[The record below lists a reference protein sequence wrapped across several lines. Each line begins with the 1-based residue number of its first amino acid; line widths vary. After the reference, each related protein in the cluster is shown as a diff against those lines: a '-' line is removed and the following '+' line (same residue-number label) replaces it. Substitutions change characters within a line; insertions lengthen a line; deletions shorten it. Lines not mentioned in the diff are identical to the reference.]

1 MNSAGAFLRELLRIP
16 SVSGQEAEAMAF
28 LRQAFA
34 RFDAEIENV
43 PLSDALRSD
52 PDYSSPIPD
61 LRYEGRCNLRIR
73 RRGRHPERALL
84 FNAHVD
90 VVPPSEGMDDAFEGR
105 EENGILYGR
114 GACDNKGSIAALYR
128 LLELLQERRAEPEG
142 DLVLHLVV
150 EEENGGNGTLAM
162 VRRGETARGCIVLE
176 PTEGRVLTSIRGA
189 VWFRIAFAGVAGH
202 SGQAGRTR
210 SALLMAHTAITKLT
224 DYQRRLREASRGIPL
239 FDTYENPMPI
249 TFGRLTAGNWPA
261 SAPNRALLEGVL
273 GFLPNRRKEE
283 ICREVERVLREEAG
297 LGPESFRIEFTY
309 RHDCSV
315 TPPDGWLPATLLR
328 AAESAGLPACID
340 AMPASCDAWLYNN
353 LLGIPTVVF
362 GPGSLGVAHSR
373 EERIERRAVEQTA
386 EALFLLATEKGASR

>member
-1 MNSAGAFLRELLRIP
+1 MNSATAFLRELLRIP
-16 SVSGQEAEAMAF
+16 SVSGQEADAMAF

-34 RFDAEIENV
+34 RFDVEVEPVA
-43 PLSDALRSD
+43 LFDALRAD
-52 PDYSSPIPD
+52 PDYSAPIPG
-61 LRYEGRCNLRIR
+61 LRYDGRCNLRIR
-73 RRGRHPERALL
+73 RRGRHPDRTLL

-90 VVPPSEGMDDAFEGR
+90 VVPPSEGMDEPYSGR
-105 EENGILYGR
+105 EENGILHGR

-128 LLELLQERRAEPEG
+128 LLELLQERRAEPAG

-162 VRRGETARGCIVLE
+162 IRRGESARGCVVLE

-189 VWFRIAFAGVAGH
+189 VWFRIAFTGVAGH

-210 SALLMAHTAITKLT
+210 SALLMAHAAITKLSE
-224 DYQRRLREASRGIPL
+224 YQRRLLAASRGLPL
-239 FDTYENPMPI
+239 FDAYENPMPI

-273 GFLPNRRKEE
+273 GFLPNRRKEDV
-283 ICREVERVLREEAG
+283 CRELEQVLREDAG
-297 LGPESFRIEFTY
+297 LAPESFHLEFTY

-328 AAESAGLPACID
+328 AAESAGLPARID
-340 AMPASCDAWLYNN
+340 AMPASCDAWFYNN
-353 LLGIPTVVF
+353 QLGIPTVVF
-362 GPGSLGVAHSR
+362 GPGSLSVAHSR
-373 EERIERRAVEQTA
+373 EEHIERAAIEQTA
-386 EALFLLATEKGASR
+386 EALFHLATEKGATR